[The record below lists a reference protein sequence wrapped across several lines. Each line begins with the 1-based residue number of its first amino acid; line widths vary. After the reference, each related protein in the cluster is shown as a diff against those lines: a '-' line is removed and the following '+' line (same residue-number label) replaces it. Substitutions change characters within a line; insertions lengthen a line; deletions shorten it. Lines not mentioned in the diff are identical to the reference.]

1 MVGKSARF
9 LAPVALAAVTL
20 GVYFIVHSTLAAHS
34 STVTSSTAVIVT
46 GHSQARP
53 GRRGPK
59 YYVVKG
65 GDTLSAIA
73 AKTGVSMT
81 TLTSLNRSLESSPNS
96 LQTGQRLRLRR

>member
-20 GVYFIVHSTLAAHS
+20 GVYLIVHSTLAAHS
-34 STVTSSTAVIVT
+34 SPLTHPSAVIVN
-46 GHSQARP
+46 GRRQVRH

-59 YYVVKG
+59 FYVVRP

-73 AKTGVSMT
+73 DKTGVSMSS
-81 TLTSLNRSLESSPNS
+81 LTNLNRSLESSPNS